1 MNRSSFILVLLF
13 LTCWVDSFADSKLIK
28 TVKVGIYVEDIY
40 KIDYINSTYDIVFW
54 MWVNSPDEFYDIQKY
69 MDIVKSTDIKYNF
82 NDKKKL
88 KDGTFHEEV
97 KITARILNQ
106 YDVRRFPFDVQN
118 LKFNLELIKFTKRQ
132 CKIKFDK
139 LNSKIVPEY
148 IENWRKIKLKSN
160 LTATSYDSN
169 FGNTEL
175 KNTSSYNGYEF
186 SIQLIRNQWSIFS
199 KLFLTL
205 FVSFFLASFS
215 LFLPNK
221 LSEEK
226 IGLMLASLFASIGN
240 KYITDDSLPIQDTL
254 NLSDKLHILTIIF
267 IALFAIYAIYEQRK
281 NLKDSRRIDYILFFS
296 TTGVY
301 FFFVML
307 ICLI

>member
-1 MNRSSFILVLLF
+1 MKKVFLLIVCLLF
-13 LTCWVDSFADSKLIK
+13 FDSLTFAENNKLK

-40 KIDYINSTYDIVFW
+40 KVDYINSTYDIVFW
-54 MWVNSPDEFYDIQKY
+54 MWINSPDEYYDIEKY
-69 MDIVKSTDIKYNF
+69 IDVVKSTDIKYNF
-82 NDKKKL
+82 NDKKIL

-97 KITARILNQ
+97 KITARILNK
-106 YDVRRFPFDVQN
+106 YDVRKFPFDIQN
-118 LKFNLELIKFTKRQ
+118 LKFNLELIKFTKDECR
-132 CKIKFDK
+132 IIFDK
-139 LNSKIVPEY
+139 RNSKIIPEY
-148 IENWRKIKLKSN
+148 IENWRKIN
-160 LTATSYDSN
+160 LQSKINSTKYFSN
-169 FGNTEL
+169 FGNTNI
-175 KNTSSYNGYEF
+175 KNPISYNGYEF
-186 SIQLIRNQWSIFS
+186 SIQLVRNQWSIFS

-267 IALFAIYAIYEQRK
+267 IAIFAIYAIYEQRK
-281 NLKDSRRIDYILFFS
+281 KLKDNRRIDYLLFFAS
-296 TTGVY
+296 TGVY
-301 FFFVML
+301 FFFVL
-307 ICLI
+307 IICLI

>member
-1 MNRSSFILVLLF
+1 MNKYSLILFFSLLLISFQ
-13 LTCWVDSFADSKLIK
+13 SFADSKSIK
-28 TVKVGIYVEDIY
+28 TVDVGIYVEDIY

-54 MWVNSPDEFYDIQKY
+54 MWINSPDEFYDIQKY
-69 MDIVKSTDIKYNF
+69 TDIVKSTDIKYNF
-82 NDKKKL
+82 NDKKIL

-106 YDVRRFPFDVQN
+106 YDVRRFPFDVQD
-118 LKFNLELIKFTKRQ
+118 LKFNLELIKFTKGQ
-132 CKIKFDK
+132 CKIRFDK
-139 LNSKIVPEY
+139 LNSKIIPEY

-160 LTATSYDSN
+160 LTTTTYKST
-169 FGNTEL
+169 FGNTDL
-175 KNTSSYNGYEF
+175 KNSSSYNGYEF

-281 NLKDSRRIDYILFFS
+281 KLKDNRRVDYLLFFS